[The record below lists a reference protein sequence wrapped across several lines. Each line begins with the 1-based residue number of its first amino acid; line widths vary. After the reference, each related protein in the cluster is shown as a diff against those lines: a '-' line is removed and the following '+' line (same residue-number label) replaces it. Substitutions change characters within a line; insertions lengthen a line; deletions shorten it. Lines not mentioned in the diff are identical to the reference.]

1 MKQAFIDNKDDIAA
15 IIIEPIQGEGGDRH
29 FRQEFMQ
36 KLRELSLENEC
47 LLIFDEVQ
55 TGVGITGKWWAHQH
69 TDVVPDIMTFGKK
82 MQICGILVGERID
95 EVPDNVFHT
104 SSRINSTWG
113 GNLIDMV
120 RSTRYLEIIEEEGL
134 VQNSANMGS
143 YLLNELQE
151 LKSAFPEIIT
161 NIRGKGL
168 FCAFDLPNQVL
179 RNSLKDN
186 CFDEGLFILPSGEK
200 SIRFR
205 PALNINAEEI
215 SEGLGIIS
223 KALKSII

>member
-1 MKQAFIDNKDDIAA
+1 MKKAFIDNKDDIAA

-29 FRQEFMQ
+29 FRPEFMK
-36 KLRELSLENEC
+36 KLREITLENEC

-55 TGVGITGKWWAHQH
+55 TGVGVTGKWWAHQH

-82 MQICGILVGERID
+82 MQICGILVGDRID

-113 GNLIDMV
+113 GNLVDMV
-120 RSTRYLEIIEEEGL
+120 RSTRYLEIIEEDML
-134 VQNSANMGS
+134 VQNSANMGLHLIDKLH
-143 YLLNELQE
+143 YLQ
-151 LKSAFPEIIT
+151 SGFPDLIS

-168 FCAFDLPNQVL
+168 FCAFDLPNQTL
-179 RNSLKDN
+179 RNSLKDK
-186 CFDEGLFILPSGEK
+186 CFDKGLIILPSGER

-205 PALNINAEEI
+205 PALNINREEI
-215 SEGLGIIS
+215 SEGIGIIEET
-223 KALKSII
+223 LRSII